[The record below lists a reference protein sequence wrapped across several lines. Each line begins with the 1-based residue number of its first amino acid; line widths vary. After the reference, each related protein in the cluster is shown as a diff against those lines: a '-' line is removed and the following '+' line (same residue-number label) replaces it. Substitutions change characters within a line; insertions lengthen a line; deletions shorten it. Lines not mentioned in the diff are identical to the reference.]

1 MQQLAILLA
10 CTQSL
15 GRWLRLLNGTMI
27 RDYFSLHTYNNLP
40 RLPTAPRRH
49 YSAAAAILTQKQVK
63 FMMVADVLLFLQHF
77 HYYCVCIGLISSIME
92 FNVMANYLVL
102 CQSIENKLNCSKC
115 HITSPETRTDAFNLI
130 IEILCFPINQKNKN
144 KIKSTPAIHFKI
156 IDKKLRVEPQRFP
169 PKMNIL
175 NADLFSEI

>member
-40 RLPTAPRRH
+40 RLPKAPRR

-92 FNVMANYLVL
+92 FNVMANLKKSFKKHHHNNEICELFIPYL
-102 CQSIENKLNCSKC
+102 
-115 HITSPETRTDAFNLI
+115 
-130 IEILCFPINQKNKN
+130 
-144 KIKSTPAIHFKI
+144 
-156 IDKKLRVEPQRFP
+156 
-169 PKMNIL
+169 
-175 NADLFSEI
+175 LFVFSWFWPTK